1 MKKTCPELPT
11 VPNCSDILDCHGKY
25 TYPHNCPLLH
35 CNLSQLSDNCIILPW
50 CFKMEERVI
59 IGHICADSVITDLS
73 MVSTEAI
80 RDLAPNG
87 SNWMSTPQLSPLK
100 DRVYTLG
107 GCTYLLTI
115 SCPTLL
121 KPSPLYPDS
130 IFITMYMI
138 KAPPPTF
145 DPSLYMCHI

>member
-11 VPNCSDILDCHGKY
+11 VPNCSDIFDCHGKY

-35 CNLSQLSDNCIILPW
+35 CNSSQLSDNCIILPW

-59 IGHICADSVITDLS
+59 IGHICADSVINDLS

-100 DRVYTLG
+100 DRVHTLG
-107 GCTYLLTI
+107 GCTYRRLLGIFTDNPLPYPPKSLPAI
-115 SCPTLL
+115 SRQ
-121 KPSPLYPDS
+121 
-130 IFITMYMI
+130 
-138 KAPPPTF
+138 
-145 DPSLYMCHI
+145 HIYYNVHVHS